1 MFLVRG
7 VQAGVQAAE
16 AQRVLRLAQ
25 AAGVVQNQVP
35 TAGPLNHHHLYHEKD
50 NLATMSMSKIEV
62 WWALGKF
69 GKQTKKYL
77 VVNIL
82 GSFSNG
88 LWKGITFAMGHYTP
102 L

>member
-35 TAGPLNHHHLYHEKD
+35 TTGLLNHHHLYHEKD
-50 NLATMSMSKIEV
+50 YE
-62 WWALGKF
+62 
-69 GKQTKKYL
+69 
-77 VVNIL
+77 
-82 GSFSNG
+82 
-88 LWKGITFAMGHYTP
+88 HE
-102 L
+102 